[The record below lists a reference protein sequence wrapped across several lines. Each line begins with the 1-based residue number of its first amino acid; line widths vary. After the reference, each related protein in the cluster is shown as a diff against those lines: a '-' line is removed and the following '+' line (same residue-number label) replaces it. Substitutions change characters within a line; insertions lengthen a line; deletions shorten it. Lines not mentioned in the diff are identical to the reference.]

1 MDMPSDP
8 TPLPALTLLPG
19 LQVVGF
25 IVCVGHAFTVLTLPA
40 TQWLHGLKTARRL
53 LSFSELLREDDKPEE
68 LLPWAGNV

>member
-1 MDMPSDP
+1 MDTPSAP
-8 TPLPALTLLPG
+8 VPPLALTLLPG

-25 IVCVGHAFTVLTLPA
+25 VVCVGDAFTLLTMPA

-53 LSFSELLREDDKPEE
+53 LSFSELLREDEKPEE